1 MTAQGLNTKPLC
13 RGTWP
18 STSRA
23 SPVAGSFPREPAAQP
38 RATASF
44 PLFSLLLSRD
54 TPGPAQ
60 ITSGPHPTATL
71 GCRGLLSGGGE
82 RVAHQPDSLT
92 PSCRLLCSTSVCWTS
107 PLLSKLLAVQPLAQ
121 CIHSPVFSVTPTSGS
136 LLPLTVGPPHTL
148 SRDRVLFPSFPHLTL
163 WGTPLALWVSLCPVP
178 GEYPFLPHPAHVWH
192 LPDTLALMIKGLTKK
207 LGTRARKMGE
217 KHPINYKVIKWPLD
231 SSKN

>member
-82 RVAHQPDSLT
+82 
-92 PSCRLLCSTSVCWTS
+92 SCPPARLLDTFLSTALFHLCLLDK

-163 WGTPLALWVSLCPVP
+163 WGTLLALWVSLCPVP